1 MIDMCNALEELRQ
14 EGYQEGY
21 RRGYQEGRQ
30 EERLHSIQVVIRI
43 CQEYNKDVAVE
54 KLIECY
60 SLLEDEAV
68 DYVNRYWQSGD

>member
-43 CQEYNKDVAVE
+43 CQEYSQIRM
-54 KLIECY
+54 L
-60 SLLEDEAV
+60 
-68 DYVNRYWQSGD
+68 Q

>member
-30 EERLHSIQVVIRI
+30 EERLHSIQVVIHLRR
-43 CQEYNKDVAVE
+43 KTPMLASGMKAV
-54 KLIECY
+54 
-60 SLLEDEAV
+60 
-68 DYVNRYWQSGD
+68 